1 MEFVRSRGYPAPEVF
16 SVSDDGIDLVMAR
29 IEGPTMIEAASA
41 QPWKLKGFGREL
53 AELHQ
58 SLHLLR
64 APEWLSAAPCGSGER
79 LLHMDLHPLNVILSS
94 KGPVV
99 LDWTGAVRGDPL
111 VDVAATWVLLA
122 SGNVTS
128 SRVQAMMVNVGR
140 NVLLKAFL
148 EPFSKTELVSVLS
161 DVVEWKSRDPN
172 MSASEVER
180 MRSLL

>member
-1 MEFVRSRGYPAPEVF
+1 
-16 SVSDDGIDLVMAR
+16 
-29 IEGPTMIEAASA
+29 
-41 QPWKLKGFGREL
+41 
-53 AELHQ
+53 
-58 SLHLLR
+58 
-64 APEWLSAAPCGSGER
+64 
-79 LLHMDLHPLNVILSS
+79 MDLHPLNVILSS
-94 KGPVV
+94 KGPLV
-99 LDWTGAVRGDPL
+99 LDWTDAVRGDPL

-128 SRVQAMMVNVGR
+128 SRVQAMMVKVGR

-148 EPFSKTELVSVLS
+148 EPFSKTELVSVLN